1 MKRQAAC
8 VYGIGVML
16 LATFVSTRNGAD
28 AAGPPTCSLR
38 LTVQLTPDVPNPSSP
53 GFLSSLLG
61 NNVGY
66 RLTLMQV
73 MDDSTIDVQ
82 LDGPGTVERC
92 QEVVDHMREDGR
104 VASIDLPESS

>member
-1 MKRQAAC
+1 MKRHTAC
-8 VYGIGVML
+8 AYGIAVIL
-16 LATFVSTRNGAD
+16 LGISVNTANGAEGT
-28 AAGPPTCSLR
+28 GPPTCTLA
-38 LTVQLTPDVPNPSSP
+38 LTVQLTPDVPNPSNG

-66 RLTLMQV
+66 RLTLIQV
-73 MDDSTIDVQ
+73 DDDTTIEVQ

-104 VASIDLPESS
+104 VLSIDVQDGS